1 MPRRYRGAR
10 WCGVGLAA
18 LVGLVAAGARPTA
31 QATPAGPRPS
41 GQTLYSGAEWPAPGG
56 DWAMTRY
63 STLSQIDARSVSRLG
78 GAWTVELPAGQV
90 SKAPLMVKDGRLFAV
105 TSQGTI
111 LALDPRTGGLLWT
124 YKPDTPFSGNRGI
137 GIGNGLLFAG
147 QRDSSVIAI
156 AQDTG
161 RLVWKFERPADLP
174 QQGMSS
180 APAFGNGVVVAV
192 VSSGDNFMR
201 GRALGIDASTGK
213 RLWTFEVV
221 PGPGQPGH
229 ESWPQGSD
237 VWKYGGGAIWTTPS
251 VDADLGLVYL
261 QTGNAVPQ
269 WGGEVRPGDNLYNNS
284 VVALDLKTGALRW
297 HFQLVHHDI
306 WEHDVSTPLVLYD
319 ASIGGRSRK
328 VLMAMRTD
336 GVSFLLDRATGAPVL
351 PVEERAVKQ
360 DAFLK
365 TAPTQPF
372 TVGGDRLGPACVDQA
387 MIPPGFTAGC
397 YFDPVRIDMPNVFMP
412 HMNMRQTPMAYSP
425 QTGYLYASV
434 CVNPA
439 WVRRAE
445 SPWVFVLPVR
455 VPGQQQYGLMAALDA
470 RTTNVVWQKRVDYAG
485 CEGGGG
491 ATATAG
497 GLVFHVEPDGEF
509 QAYDARTGDVLWRFQ
524 TGEVGLPGGAGPGG
538 GSAIVYEAAGEQYV
552 ALTMNKRVWS
562 FKLGGPVAPAAAPPR
577 PPLVL
582 PWSGRVD
589 DTSAIQLG
597 TVTVFNIQ
605 SAGRREE
612 WTNPYGVSPSRARVA
627 PSTPVVFTNTT
638 AMTHTMAARDGSW
651 TSGPIAPGTAGT
663 VTIARPG
670 TYEYRCL
677 EHPWS
682 MGQLVVAETGK

>member
-1 MPRRYRGAR
+1 MTRREGSAR
-10 WCGVGLAA
+10 WWAAALAA
-18 LVGLVAAGARPTA
+18 LAVAPAIVARPT
-31 QATPAGPRPS
+31 
-41 GQTLYSGAEWPAPGG
+41 GQTATYPGDEWPAPGG
-56 DWAMTRY
+56 DWASTRY
-63 STLSQIDARSVSRLG
+63 STLARIDRTNVSRLS
-78 GAWTVELPAGQV
+78 GAWSVELPAGQV

-111 LALDPRTGGLLWT
+111 LALDPATGATLWT
-124 YKPDTPFSGNRGI
+124 YRPDTPFSGNRGI

-147 QRDSSVIAI
+147 QRDSSVIAVS
-156 AQDTG
+156 QETG
-161 RLVWKFERPADLP
+161 RLAWKFERPADLP
-174 QQGMSS
+174 PQGMSS
-180 APAFGNGVVVAV
+180 APAFGNGIVVAV

-201 GRALGIDASTGK
+201 GRALGIDATTGK
-213 RLWTFEVV
+213 GLWTFEVI

-229 ESWPQGSD
+229 ETWPQDSD
-237 VWKYGGGAIWTTPS
+237 IWKYGGGAIWTTPS
-251 VDADLGLVYL
+251 VDAALGLVYL
-261 QTGNAVPQ
+261 ETGNAVPQ

-284 VVALDLKTGALRW
+284 VVALDLKTGKIRW

-306 WEHDVSTPLVLYD
+306 WEHDVGTPLVLYD
-319 ASIGGRSRK
+319 ATIGGRQRQ
-328 VLMAMRTD
+328 VLLAMRTD
-336 GVSFLLDRATGAPVL
+336 GVPFVLDRATGQPVL

-372 TVGGDRLGPACVDQA
+372 TVGADRLGPECADRA
-387 MIPPGFTAGC
+387 MLPPGFIGGC
-397 YFDPVRIDMPNVFMP
+397 YFDPVRAEVPNLFLP

-425 QTGYLYASV
+425 TTGYLYASV

-445 SPWVFVLPVR
+445 SPWVFITPVR
-455 VPGQQQYGLMAALDA
+455 VPGQQQYGLMAAIDS
-470 RTTNVVWQKRVDYAG
+470 RTMKIVWQKRVAYAG

-509 QAYDARTGDVLWRFQ
+509 QAYDAKTGDVLWRFQ
-524 TGEVGLPGGAGPGG
+524 TGQIGLPGGAGPGG
-538 GSAIVYEAAGEQYV
+538 GSAISYQVGNEQYV
-552 ALTMNKRVWS
+552 ALTMNRRIWS
-562 FKLGGPVAPAAAPPR
+562 FKLGGPLGPAPAPTP

-589 DTSAIQLG
+589 DSPVVQLG

-612 WTNPYGVSPSRARVA
+612 WRNAYGVSPSRTRVA
-627 PSTPVVFTNTT
+627 PGAAVTFTNTT
-638 AMTHTMAARDGSW
+638 TMTHTITARDGSW
-651 TSGPIAPGTAGT
+651 TSGPIAPGASGPVT
-663 VTIARPG
+663 VMKPG
-670 TYEYRCL
+670 VYEYRCV

-682 MGQLVVAETGK
+682 MGELTVAAAQAGGSK